1 MHKIKASKLLSGNK
15 HIDDLIW
22 DAKDEIS
29 IDFSNVEN
37 IELKDIKTLLDIQR
51 IAILNK
57 KKFKIENA
65 KPEILRTLEVTGL
78 YKTFS
83 NLMTNPILISKRL
96 SLS

>member
-1 MHKIKASKLLSGNK
+1 MHRIKALKLLSGNK
-15 HIDDLIW
+15 SIDDLIL
-22 DAKDEIS
+22 DSQDEIS
-29 IDFSNVEN
+29 IDFLNVEN

-57 KKFKIENA
+57 KKFRIENA
-65 KPEILRTLEVTGL
+65 KPEILQTLEITGL

-96 SLS
+96 SLN

>member
-1 MHKIKASKLLSGNK
+1 MSENK
-15 HIDDLIW
+15 HIDELIW

-29 IDFSNVEN
+29 IDFSNVDN

-57 KKFKIENA
+57 KRFKIENA
-65 KPEILRTLEVTGL
+65 KPEILQTLEITGL

-96 SLS
+96 SLN